1 MQVKLDD
8 VMEAVEM
15 ANDESRYY
23 YNKVTGEVAMVM
35 LDADSDEIEA
45 HFDQYLS
52 LPSKYDINDY
62 HIMEAFIWQLPDG
75 KQQAQLTRSIS
86 GRGAFR
92 YFRDRLADFGM
103 TDQWYRF
110 RDAAYRDIAIEW
122 CQDNQ
127 IMVVK

>member
-1 MQVKLDD
+1 MVILDVD
-8 VMEAVEM
+8 
-15 ANDESRYY
+15 S
-23 YNKVTGEVAMVM
+23 
-35 LDADSDEIEA
+35 DSDEIEA

-75 KQQAQLTRSIS
+75 KQQAQLARSIS
-86 GRGAFR
+86 GRRAFR
-92 YFRDRLADFGM
+92 YFRDRLADFDM